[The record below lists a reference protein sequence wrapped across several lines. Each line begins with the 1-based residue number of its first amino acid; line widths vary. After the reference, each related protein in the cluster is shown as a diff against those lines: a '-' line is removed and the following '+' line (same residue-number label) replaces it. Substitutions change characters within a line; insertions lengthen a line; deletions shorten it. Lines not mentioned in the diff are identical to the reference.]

1 MNDNEA
7 QALISQ
13 EFLQSIAADRGI
25 RPAELEV
32 LSLSLSGISTTA
44 IASQLDISEDLVR
57 KRLSRIYIK
66 FQIEG
71 RGPVKFA
78 KLQQLLHNLYQTHLA
93 SEREPKIGV
102 SDIGFTDNNSDLQI
116 INHPLNPLH
125 NPLPTSSTTHNF
137 PILNRIDWSEV
148 IDVSIFYGRT
158 EELAQLEQWVVRD
171 SSRLIAVVGLG
182 GIGKT
187 ALLTKL
193 TQQIQPYFDCVIGR
207 SLHNAPP
214 LENLLADLLK
224 SLSHPHEPE
233 LSEKADERI
242 LQLISY
248 LRDRRCL
255 LVLDDMQTI
264 LRSNDLY
271 GRYLQG
277 YEGYGVLFRRIAQEQ
292 HQSCLVLS
300 SQEKVREISLL
311 KNPSRP
317 IHSLNLEGLKPEDAQ
332 QILLGQNLTG
342 EKYWQELIQQ
352 YRGHPLELKLI
363 AATIQDIFNKDVAE
377 FVKLRTTIVSDREI
391 LDEPFQRLSA
401 LEKQVMQWLAKEEK
415 ALSFQQLRAKIEEIA
430 TSDLIEALESLR
442 GRYLIEKVKTQDT
455 NELLFTLQPVI
466 KKYVTKY
473 HLPSAQKT

>member
-13 EFLQSIAADRGI
+13 EFLQSIAASRGI

-32 LSLSLSGISTTA
+32 LSLSLSGISTTE

-78 KLQQLLHNLYQTHLA
+78 KLQQLLHNLYQTHLG
-93 SEREPKIGV
+93 S
-102 SDIGFTDNNSDLQI
+102 TTNNS
-116 INHPLNPLH
+116 
-125 NPLPTSSTTHNF
+125 

-148 IDVSIFYGRT
+148 IDVSIFYGRS
-158 EELAQLEQWVVRD
+158 EELAQLEQWIVRD

-224 SLSHPHEPE
+224 SLSHPQEPE

-242 LQLISY
+242 VQLISY

-255 LVLDDMQTI
+255 LVLDDVQTI

-277 YEGYGVLFRRIAQEQ
+277 YEGYGALFRRIAEEQ

-300 SQEKVREISLL
+300 SQEKLKEISLL
-311 KNPSRP
+311 ENPSRP
-317 IHSLNLEGLKPEDAQ
+317 IHSLKLEGLKPEDAQ
-332 QILLGQNLTG
+332 QILLRKNLTG
-342 EKYWQELIQQ
+342 KQSWQELIQH
-352 YRGHPLELKLI
+352 YRGNPLELKLI
-363 AATIQDIFNKDVAE
+363 AATIEDIFNKDVAE

-391 LDEPFQRLSA
+391 LDEPFKRLSA
-401 LEKQVMQWLAKEEK
+401 LEKQVMQLLAKEDK

-430 TSDLIEALESLR
+430 TSDLIEVLESLG

>member
-13 EFLQSIAADRGI
+13 EFLQSIAASRGI

-32 LSLSLSGISTTA
+32 LSLSLSGISTTE

-66 FQIEG
+66 FEIEG

-102 SDIGFTDNNSDLQI
+102 IETGLTDNNSDLQI
-116 INHPLNPLH
+116 TTHPLNPLH
-125 NPLPTSSTTHNF
+125 NPLPTSSTTHNSQ
-137 PILNRIDWSEV
+137 ILNRIDWSEV
-148 IDVSIFYGRT
+148 IDVSIFYGRA
-158 EELAQLEQWVVRD
+158 EELAQLEQWIVRD

-193 TQQIQPYFDCVIGR
+193 TQQIQSYFDCVIGR

-214 LENLLADLLK
+214 LESILADLLK

-233 LSEKADERI
+233 LSEKVDERI
-242 LQLISY
+242 VQLISY

-255 LVLDDMQTI
+255 LVLDDVQAL
-264 LRSNDLY
+264 LRSNDVY

-277 YEGYGVLFRRIAQEQ
+277 YEGYGALFRRIAEEQ
-292 HQSCLVLS
+292 HQSCLVLI
-300 SQEKVREISLL
+300 SQEKLREISLL
-311 KNPSRP
+311 ENPSRS
-317 IHSLNLEGLKPEDAQ
+317 IHSLKLEGLKPEDAQ
-332 QILLGQNLTG
+332 QILLGKNLTG
-342 EKYWQELIQQ
+342 KQSWQELIQH
-352 YRGHPLELKLI
+352 YRGNPLHLNLI
-363 AATIQDIFNKDVAE
+363 AATIENIFNRDVGE
-377 FVKLRTTIVSDREI
+377 FVKLKTTVSNTGI

-401 LEKQVMQWLAKEEK
+401 LEKQVMQWLAKEDK

-430 TSDLIEALESLR
+430 TSDLIEVLDSLG
-442 GRYLIEKVKTQDT
+442 GRYLIEKVKSKDT
-455 NELLFTLQPVI
+455 NEFLFTLQPVI

-473 HLPSAQKT
+473 HFSSAPKL